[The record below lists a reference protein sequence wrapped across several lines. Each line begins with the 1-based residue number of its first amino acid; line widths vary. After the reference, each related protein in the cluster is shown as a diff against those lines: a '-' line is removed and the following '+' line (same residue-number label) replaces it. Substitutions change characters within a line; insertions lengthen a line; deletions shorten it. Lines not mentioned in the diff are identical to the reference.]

1 MMVLNDFEYQT
12 TKERLEGFK
21 RALAMLRAPDNELKK
36 NKPFMWQLN
45 IDALLSMI
53 NDFTEQMRD
62 YEELINRDESQPIVF
77 EIDSIEELPRALIKA
92 RIASKIS
99 QQEMAD
105 KLGISEKQFQQYEDY
120 EYEQAPLNQLLEV
133 GHILAI
139 KIQPKTTLAVAV

>member
-1 MMVLNDFEYQT
+1 MMLVNDLQYQT

-36 NKPFMWQLN
+36 KKPFMWQLN

-53 NDFTEQMRD
+53 DDFTEQMRD